1 MNASICPLS
10 SFVISINWLP
20 SSYASPEGSFLIQA
34 TFDMAF
40 IGLDV
45 VGKVISNTRRH
56 ARDINSL
63 DLKRTPP
70 SLILVLKDPVG
81 RAMAFLRF
89 LYWTGRLDSTRGY
102 LRFSS

>member
-1 MNASICPLS
+1 MNATICSLS

-34 TFDMAF
+34 TFDIAF

-45 VGKVISNTRRH
+45 VGKVISNTRRQ
-56 ARDINSL
+56 AKDMNSF

-70 SLILVLKDPVG
+70 SLMLVLKDPVG
-81 RAMAFLRF
+81 SATAFLRF
-89 LYWTGRLDSTRGY
+89 LY
-102 LRFSS
+102 